1 MNICL
6 YGASS
11 NTIDEKY
18 IKQTEAF
25 GEILAERGH
34 TLVYGAGAGGL
45 MGAAARGVQKKG
57 GKIIGVAPSFFNVD
71 GILFEDCTEMI
82 YTETMRER
90 KGIMEQK
97 ADAFVMVP
105 GGIGTFDEFFE
116 ILTLKQL
123 GRHNKPIA
131 IFNQNGYYDSI
142 TALLENAIKEG
153 FMTEKNRELLGVF
166 EKAEELLSYFENYK
180 SEEVSKLSELKG
192 IEVEVVFEVQEIVN
206 SCAKYAIPSYP

>member
-25 GEILAERGH
+25 GETLAQRGH

-45 MGAAARGVQKKG
+45 MGAAARCVHKKG
-57 GKIIGVAPSFFNVD
+57 GEIIGVAPSFFNVD
-71 GILFEDCTEMI
+71 GILFENCTEMI

-90 KGIMEQK
+90 KQIMEQK

-142 TALLENAIKEG
+142 TALLDNAIKEG

-166 EKAEELLSYFENYK
+166 ESGEELLSYFENYK
-180 SEEVSKLSELKG
+180 GEEAKPLSELKG
-192 IEVEVVFEVQEIVN
+192 IG
-206 SCAKYAIPSYP
+206 K

>member
-18 IKQTEAF
+18 IKLTEEF
-25 GEILAERGH
+25 GEKLAERGH

-45 MGAAARGVQKKG
+45 MGAAARGVHKAE

-71 GILFEDCTEMI
+71 GILFEHCSEMI

-90 KGIMEQK
+90 KAIMEQK

-131 IFNQNGYYDSI
+131 IFNQEGYYDGI
-142 TALLENAIKEG
+142 TVLLENAIKEG

-166 EKAEELLSYFENYK
+166 EEAEELLSYFENYK
-180 SEEVSKLSELKG
+180 SEDVSKLSELKG
-192 IEVEVVFEVQEIVN
+192 IG
-206 SCAKYAIPSYP
+206 K

>member
-11 NTIDEKY
+11 NTIDKKY
-18 IKQTEAF
+18 IGLTEEF
-25 GEILAERGH
+25 GERLAERGH

-45 MGAAARGVQKKG
+45 MGAEARGVYKEG
-57 GKIIGVAPSFFNVD
+57 GKIIGVAPSFFYVV
-71 GILFEDCTEMI
+71 GILFEGCTEMV

-90 KGIMEQK
+90 KAIMEQK

-142 TALLENAIKEG
+142 TTLLENAIKEG

-166 EKAEELLSYFENYK
+166 KTSEEILSYFENYK
-180 SEEVSKLSELKG
+180 GEEINSLSQFKG
-192 IEVEVVFEVQEIVN
+192 IKE
-206 SCAKYAIPSYP
+206 

>member
-18 IKQTEAF
+18 IKQTEEF
-25 GEILAERGH
+25 GEVLASRGH
-34 TLVYGAGAGGL
+34 SLVYGAGAGGL
-45 MGAAARGVQKKG
+45 MGAAARGVYKKG

-71 GILFEDCTEMI
+71 GVLFEHCTEMI

-90 KGIMEQK
+90 KEIMENR

-131 IFNQNGYYDSI
+131 IFNQNGYYNSI

-153 FMTEKNRELLGVF
+153 FMTEKNRKLLGVF
-166 EKAEELLSYFENYK
+166 ETGEELLSYFENYK
-180 SEEVSKLSELKG
+180 SEDISKLSELKG
-192 IEVEVVFEVQEIVN
+192 IG
-206 SCAKYAIPSYP
+206 K